1 MKRKTKNMNWTYVS
15 YPCLQQWR
23 RSKHLTKEAN
33 NGDIRITKMR
43 GFKDMEDF
51 KCVCAGNTTEVG
63 MGDDLGL
70 LTERK
75 PGRLWRHGQHA
86 HHVQHQQQVWHH
98 NQVIL

>member
-43 GFKDMEDF
+43 GFKENVMNRSSPRPY
-51 KCVCAGNTTEVG
+51 VTEYQQPV
-63 MGDDLGL
+63 MSL
-70 LTERK
+70 LQFAQGTEEE
-75 PGRLWRHGQHA
+75 
-86 HHVQHQQQVWHH
+86 
-98 NQVIL
+98 